1 MCLLLFDQFTLSPNI
16 DAAIRP
22 SYLKRLK
29 EQKRNARAIEKRDA
43 RKARREAKSI
53 PLNGHGTIQA
63 EDLLRIRIELEQE
76 PSF

>member
-1 MCLLLFDQFTLSPNI
+1 MATK
-16 DAAIRP
+16 RP

-29 EQKRNARAIEKRDA
+29 EQKRSARAIEKREA